1 MSENSIII
9 KSDDIISIIDEYS
22 KIHRDLVIE
31 NQNLTNNI
39 KENNDKITYYQA
51 ALETIKFL
59 VSKGIE
65 TKTSNIIV
73 NEGENIETNNENTE
87 E

>member
-73 NEGENIETNNENTE
+73 NEEENIETNNENTE